1 MSHPKQPTIQFIV
14 GDTKSN
20 AETRYAAGVKIAA
33 EAPQSALYAAHA
45 DLKASADDVAAKNTA
60 LKTAGDAYHAALAA
74 LVTARGGLFA
84 ATAAWDVSYDCYLI
98 LGTKYC
104 TTPAD
109 AGSLALTLRGTT
121 HNPLAPPLAVQL
133 SYNAK
138 KDLLRIWV
146 KRAPG
151 MDVVAV
157 QMSTDMTN
165 PALWKELDG
174 AGAVRIVQSP
184 APGTWW
190 VHACSKTARA
200 TSAFTTPVSIVI
212 K

>member
-1 MSHPKQPTIQFIV
+1 MHPTIQFVV
-14 GDTKSN
+14 GDTKSST
-20 AETRYAAGVKIAA
+20 ETRYAAGVKIAA

-45 DLKASADDVAAKNTA
+45 DLKAIADEVAAKNVA
-60 LKTAGDAYHAALAA
+60 LKAAGDAEHAAVAALA
-74 LVTARGGLFA
+74 TARGVLVA
-84 ATAAWDVSYDCYLI
+84 ATAAWDVSFGCYLS
-98 LGTKYC
+98 TSTRYC
-104 TTPAD
+104 TTAAD

-121 HNPLAPPLAVQL
+121 HNPLAPPLAVEL

-138 KDLLRIWV
+138 KDWLRIVV

-151 MDVVAV
+151 MDVVSV

-174 AGAVRIVQSP
+174 SGAIRVVPSP

-190 VHACSKTARA
+190 VRACSKIARA